1 MLSKIRQIWKD
12 KGFEIVLYTC
22 IAFFIIFGLYNII
35 CLKKGTFSKNINY
48 ITLIPPSKNNKKST
62 DNYDNTNNFNNNFNN
77 NFQKKYSKGETECRR
92 VLENIFNKPFNS
104 ERPDFLKNTVTGGK
118 FNLELD
124 CYNQELRLAVE
135 YNGVQHYK
143 FVSFFHRNND
153 HFMTQKYRDDMKR
166 RICKENNINLIEVP
180 YTVKIEDIKD
190 FIINK
195 CKILRYIK

>member
-1 MLSKIRQIWKD
+1 MLSKIREIWKN
-12 KGFEIVLYTC
+12 KGFEIVLYSC
-22 IAFFIIFGLYNII
+22 IVFFIIFGLYNII
-35 CLKKGTFSKNINY
+35 CRKKGTFSKNSNY
-48 ITLIPPSKNNKKST
+48 IKLIPKTKNNKNST
-62 DNYDNTNNFNNNFNN
+62 ADNYENNIFNNNFE
-77 NFQKKYSKGETECRR
+77 KKYSNGETECRR

-104 ERPDFLKNTVTGGK
+104 ERPDFLRNPVTGGN

-124 CYNQELRLAVE
+124 CYNKELRLAVE

-195 CKILRYIK
+195 CKMLGYIN